1 MKKLGLAARKKLT
14 LHFWGIGRSVQTDK
28 MASTVVL
35 ARNFSTS
42 KVSFAQ
48 VRTLDSGGKQAY
60 VNYDGGKFLFQTP
73 ALGLPY
79 GMSTY
84 DKAGPIK
91 YSVEMSLRGY
101 DESGSKS
108 HELYNALHALDEFMV
123 EQGVKNSK
131 AWFKAD
137 LKPDVVRAFYT
148 PIIKWSKDKE
158 GNVKPYPPGIKVTLR
173 KNGDAFEVKMYDANK
188 EEYHGVPVEDLLVKG
203 AVIRCVMQC
212 TGVWFAG
219 GKYGLSWKAAQIVMD
234 KVPES
239 VRGFA
244 FVEDDDEAMAEDDAA
259 FSAPAAA
266 PPARSSVV
274 AAVLPTPEPQQQQ
287 QQQEE
292 DLDDEA
298 EDAEPIPVPK
308 KVAPVAAVKKRVVAA
323 VKK

>member
-1 MKKLGLAARKKLT
+1 
-14 LHFWGIGRSVQTDK
+14 

-42 KVSFAQ
+42 KVSFSQ
-48 VRTLDSGGKQAY
+48 LKTLDSGGKQAY

-79 GMSTY
+79 GMSSF

-91 YSVEMSLRGY
+91 YTVEMSLRGY
-101 DESGSKS
+101 DEAGHKS
-108 HELYNALHALDEFMV
+108 QELYNALHALDEFMV

-148 PIIKWSKDKE
+148 PTIKWPKDKD
-158 GNVKPYPPGIKVTLR
+158 GNVKPYPPGVKVTLR
-173 KNGDAFEVKMYDANK
+173 KTGDSFEVKMYDANK
-188 EEYHGVPVEDLLVKG
+188 EEYHGVGVEELLVKG
-203 AVIRCVMQC
+203 AVVRCVMQC

-219 GKYGLSWKAAQIVMD
+219 GKYGLSWKAVQMVMD

-239 VRGFA
+239 IRGYA
-244 FVEDDDEAMAEDDAA
+244 FVDDGDDAMAEDDAV
-259 FSAPAAA
+259 FSAPA
-266 PPARSSVV
+266 PAVARASASSVV
-274 AAVLPTPEPQQQQ
+274 AAALPQPDD
-287 QQQEE
+287 EE
-292 DLDDEA
+292 DLDESP

-308 KVAPVAAVKKRVVAA
+308 KVVTAPAIKKKVIA
-323 VKK
+323 KK

>member
-1 MKKLGLAARKKLT
+1 
-14 LHFWGIGRSVQTDK
+14 
-28 MASTVVL
+28 
-35 ARNFSTS
+35 
-42 KVSFAQ
+42 
-48 VRTLDSGGKQAY
+48 
-60 VNYDGGKFLFQTP
+60 
-73 ALGLPY
+73 
-79 GMSTY
+79 MSTY

-101 DESGSKS
+101 DESGNKAQ
-108 HELYNALHALDEFMV
+108 ELYNTLHALDEFMV

-244 FVEDDDEAMAEDDAA
+244 FVEDDDMAEDDAA

-266 PPARSSVV
+266 PAPARPSVV
-274 AAVLPTPEPQQQQ
+274 AAVLPQAEPAPV
-287 QQQEE
+287 EE

-323 VKK
+323 PAKK